1 MTTTTAAIAAAFV
14 PSVQGLRVQIY
25 ADGADR
31 AAIASLAERPYIAGF
46 TTNPTLMRKAGIT
59 DYGAF
64 AREVLQIVGG
74 RGVSFEVVADT
85 FPEMER
91 EARVI
96 ASWGSNVYVK
106 VPVTDSSGA
115 PSYDLVRRL
124 SADGVQL
131 NVTALLT
138 LEQVQGVSDALD
150 PKVSS
155 LISLFAGRLAD
166 TGRDPVPVMTR
177 AVEIMKPRPTQQ
189 LVWASPREVLNVFQ
203 ADAVGC
209 HVITV
214 TREILD
220 KLTMVGMDPAQ
231 LSLETVRMF
240 LRDAQAAGF
249 AI

>member
-1 MTTTTAAIAAAFV
+1 MTTTTTLTAPAV
-14 PSVQGLRVQIY
+14 PSVEGLRVQIY

-31 AAIASLAERPYIAGF
+31 AAIESLAARPYIAGF
-46 TTNPTLMRKAGIT
+46 TTNPTLMRKAGVT
-59 DYGAF
+59 DYAAF
-64 AREVLQIVGG
+64 AREVLGIVGD

-96 ASWGSNVYVK
+96 ASWGRNVYVK
-106 VPVTDSSGA
+106 IPVTDSQGA
-115 PSYDLVRRL
+115 PALDLVHRL

-150 PKVSS
+150 PQVPS

-166 TGRDPVPVMTR
+166 TGRDPVPVVAR
-177 AVEIMKPRPTQQ
+177 AVELMKPRPAQQ
-189 LVWASPREVLNVFQ
+189 LVWASPREVLNDFQ
-203 ADAVGC
+203 ADAAGC

-220 KLTMVGMDPAQ
+220 KLAMVGMDPAQ

-240 LRDAQAAGF
+240 LRDARAAGF

>member
-1 MTTTTAAIAAAFV
+1 MTTTTTLTAPAV
-14 PSVQGLRVQIY
+14 PNVEGLRVQIY

-31 AAIASLAERPYIAGF
+31 ATIESLAARPYIAGF
-46 TTNPTLMRKAGIT
+46 TTNPTLMRKAGVT
-59 DYGAF
+59 DYAGF
-64 AREVLQIVGG
+64 AREVLGIVGD

-96 ASWGSNVYVK
+96 ASWGRNVYVK
-106 VPVTDSSGA
+106 IPVTDSQGA
-115 PSYDLVRRL
+115 PALDLVHRL

-138 LEQVQGVSDALD
+138 LEQVRGVSDALD
-150 PKVSS
+150 PKVPS

-166 TGRDPVPVMTR
+166 TGRDPVPVVAR
-177 AVEIMKPRPTQQ
+177 AVEIMAPRPAQQ

-203 ADAVGC
+203 ADATGC

-240 LRDAQAAGF
+240 LRDARAAGF

>member
-1 MTTTTAAIAAAFV
+1 MTTTATTPAAVV
-14 PSVQGLRVQIY
+14 PSVEGLRVRIY

-46 TTNPTLMRKAGIT
+46 TTNPTLMRKAGVT
-59 DYGAF
+59 DYAAF
-64 AREVLQIVGG
+64 AREVLGIVGD
-74 RGVSFEVVADT
+74 RGISFEVVADT

-96 ASWGSNVYVK
+96 ASWGPNVFVK
-106 VPVTDSSGA
+106 IPVTDSSGA

-138 LEQVQGVSDALD
+138 LEQVQAVSDALE
-150 PKVSS
+150 PKVPG

-166 TGRDPVPVMTR
+166 TGRDPVPVVAR
-177 AVEIMKPRPTQQ
+177 AVEIMKPRPAQQ

-203 ADAVGC
+203 ADATGC

-240 LRDAQAAGF
+240 LRDARAAGF
-249 AI
+249 SI

>member
-1 MTTTTAAIAAAFV
+1 MTTTATTPSAAV

-31 AAIASLAERPYIAGF
+31 AAIADLAERPYIAGF

-96 ASWGSNVYVK
+96 ASWGRNVYVK
-106 VPVTDSSGA
+106 IPVTDSSGA
-115 PSYDLVRRL
+115 PSYDLVHRL

-150 PKVSS
+150 PRVPS

-166 TGRDPVPVMTR
+166 TGRDPVPVVTR
-177 AVEIMKPRPTQQ
+177 AVEIMKPRPAQQ

-203 ADAVGC
+203 ADAAGC

-220 KLTMVGMDPAQ
+220 KLAMVGMDPAE

-240 LRDAQAAGF
+240 LRDARAAGF